1 MARIAVVSFR
11 LGGTDGV
18 SIEAAKWIEAL
29 KVLGHEVTQVAGE
42 GSVDVVLP
50 GLAMDAGTAPTLEE
64 LNQVLDGARLV
75 IVENL
80 ASLPLNVAAREQ
92 LYRVLDGRPALFR
105 HHDLPWQRA
114 HLAHLEGPRDLAPWR
129 HVTINELSRR
139 QLGQR
144 GIAATTMMNS
154 FDCDPPPGD
163 RSDTR
168 RELGLENELLVLMPT
183 RALPRKNVEGALAL
197 AASLGAILWLLGPA
211 EDGYG
216 ATLESLIARATVDV
230 RHGLAPGRTIHDAYA
245 ACDLVVMPS
254 TWEGFGNPVLE
265 SVTHRRPLCVYRY
278 PVLAEIESTGL
289 RFFNLGDVRGVKRF
303 LERPDESLLEE
314 NLAIARRDFN
324 VRDLPDRLAGIVAL
338 DARDDRRSFD
348 TSRLR

>member
-139 QLGQR
+139 QLGQL

-265 SVTHRRPLCVYRY
+265 SVTHRRLLALYPY
-278 PVLAEIESTGL
+278 PVACEISDYGF
-289 RFFNLGDVRGVKRF
+289 RFF
-303 LERPDESLLEE
+303 
-314 NLAIARRDFN
+314 
-324 VRDLPDRLAGIVAL
+324 
-338 DARDDRRSFD
+338 
-348 TSRLR
+348 